1 MLTTFQYI
9 GTKTS
14 VVEDMPAEVDII
26 ITKRRR
32 KSLFIN
38 CICKLIILQPAFSF
52 SNEIELKRRENS
64 SENKKISFYVSE
76 NIVLTLLKH
85 SSCAPTTMFLH
96 AKQGAFADLKLCS
109 CRNNKNLFH
118 SPNPQPTDYQRSF
131 FLLIFCVFCIKM

>member
-1 MLTTFQYI
+1 MLTIFQYI

-26 ITKRRR
+26 ITKRRK
-32 KSLFIN
+32 KSLSANDF
-38 CICKLIILQPAFSF
+38 CKLIILQPAFSF
-52 SNEIELKRRENS
+52 SNERELKRRENS
-64 SENKKISFYVSE
+64 SENPKTTFSISE
-76 NIVLTLLKH
+76 NIVLNSLKH

-118 SPNPQPTDYQRSF
+118 SPNPQHTDYQENY

>member
-1 MLTTFQYI
+1 
-9 GTKTS
+9 
-14 VVEDMPAEVDII
+14 MPAEVDII

-64 SENKKISFYVSE
+64 SENTKTTFSISE

-96 AKQGAFADLKLCS
+96 AK
-109 CRNNKNLFH
+109 
-118 SPNPQPTDYQRSF
+118 
-131 FLLIFCVFCIKM
+131 